1 MDTISQWISS
11 NVSKEKSKELEK
23 EFKKIL
29 FNSLI
34 KKDIEIKLY
43 KEFICNLLKQLEK

>member
-29 FNSLI
+29 FNSLS
-34 KKDIEIKLY
+34 KKDVDIKLY
-43 KEFICNLLKQLEK
+43 KEFIDNLLKQIL